1 MVNYT
6 MLFSL
11 RLFYFWSLFSH
22 YYNLELQ
29 YNKVH
34 SCGLTVD
41 NQFVKSKTPKL
52 ENKMLMKPGNK
63 PNAKAYQ

>member
-34 SCGLTVD
+34 SSRQILD
-41 NQFVKSKTPKL
+41 EKTTIVNGALSVVRK
-52 ENKMLMKPGNK
+52 
-63 PNAKAYQ
+63 